1 MQLNSF
7 FFRAN
12 ALNALVKTILAISA
26 LVFSCCL
33 RAEKVSVGIF
43 KSPLGVELLTIIDKP
58 CDPSLGNATLITAG
72 KQVVACWIVDGDKIK
87 VNWLDGSTSKIFD
100 GLSMVALGD
109 ISNFSKPLPVTN
121 QPKARKVHLT
131 CDADGWS
138 MEVDVERNEKGE
150 LQRFLIGGDTVI
162 ANEKSMFISFTYD
175 GLTVALNTVSAG
187 FTYEPA
193 GVQNYIRRLTGGKT
207 RGSGTCRI
215 NELVKKF

>member
-1 MQLNSF
+1 MQLNNF

-87 VNWLDGSTSKIFD
+87 VNWLDGSVIVPFCKGRRSRNV
-100 GLSMVALGD
+100 MQPWPVA
-109 ISNFSKPLPVTN
+109 
-121 QPKARKVHLT
+121 
-131 CDADGWS
+131 
-138 MEVDVERNEKGE
+138 
-150 LQRFLIGGDTVI
+150 
-162 ANEKSMFISFTYD
+162 
-175 GLTVALNTVSAG
+175 ALV
-187 FTYEPA
+187 
-193 GVQNYIRRLTGGKT
+193 
-207 RGSGTCRI
+207 
-215 NELVKKF
+215 